1 MATSN
6 NYQTL
11 IKNLDQ
17 FTRKYYLNQLLRGAL
32 YSIALIL
39 ILFLAMNLLEHYFF
53 FGKGMR
59 KTMFFSFLGV
69 SGIALAYWVITPLLH
84 YFRLGKLIAHEQ
96 AAEII
101 GQHFSGVKDKLLNV
115 LQLKKQAD
123 QSPNTDLVLA
133 SINQKT
139 EDIKLVPFTSAINLQ
154 QNRKYL
160 RYALP
165 PLLLLMAILF
175 AAPTMITD
183 STSRLINNNTEFV
196 RAEPFFF
203 KIENEKPEVVQFE
216 DYLLEVNVEPNEN
229 GGMLPDEVFIDIDNY
244 QYRLTKETATKFTY
258 RFSNVQKET
267 DFKVFASAIR
277 GRVNSDDYQLSVL
290 KKPNILGFETKLTY
304 PGYTQRKNETLNN
317 IGDLVVPQGTNINW
331 IFNSLNTDDIAI
343 LFSQQEEPAL
353 ANRFDDE
360 LFTYK
365 KKAFRDESY
374 RVFVSNKNLPNADSV
389 SYSITVIPDLNPTIK
404 AEKFVDST
412 DAKLLFFVGE
422 ASDDYGLRSLSFNYR
437 ISDEKGRQG
446 ELNTIKMKN
455 PEARSINY
463 DYTFDVREL
472 TLQPGDEVTY
482 YFEVY
487 DNDAVNGS
495 KSARTNLMQF
505 NMPSEEELEEKEE
518 KNNEDIK
525 EDLKESIKES
535 KKIQQEMKK
544 LREKLI
550 QEKEVNWQTK
560 EELEKLM
567 ERQKELEQ
575 AIEDAK
581 KKFDENLKNQEEMAE
596 QPNEEIL
603 EKQEQI
609 QEMFEDLMSDEMKQ
623 LMEQIQELMQ
633 EMEKDNAMDMME
645 QMEMNDE
652 DLELELDRMLELFKQ
667 LEMENEMNKQIDKL
681 EELAEKQE
689 ELSEETEKGEKP
701 QEELEKEQEE
711 INEEFKKIEEK
722 QKELEEKNKELE
734 RPKDMENQDEQMEDI
749 NEDLKD
755 SKEQLGEQQ
764 NSKASKSQKKASK
777 KMKDMAESME
787 SAMQAGEMEQMQEDM
802 AALRQLLENL
812 VTLSFDQEALIGDLN
827 KSRINTPRYVELV
840 QEQFKLKDDFQLV
853 EDSLQALS
861 KRVFQIESFVT
872 EKVSEIKENMKE
884 GIDNL
889 EERKKPQAAEN
900 QQRTMKNVNDLALML
915 NEVMEQMQQQMS
927 SMMSGSQMCNKP
939 GGQGG
944 KSGNVPMDKI
954 TKSQGDLNKQMEQ
967 MKKSMQEGNG
977 KKGQGEGESKKFAEM
992 AKKQAAMRK
1001 ALEAL
1006 KQEQQGK
1013 GKGGS
1018 GGQELQEIIDEMNK
1032 VETDLVNKRLTNEM
1046 MKRQQEI
1053 LTKLLEAENAERQR
1067 EFDNKRKAEKATQQE
1082 RKMPPSLEQY
1092 IKQREA
1098 EIEMYKTVSP
1108 SLKPYYKYL
1117 VEEYFKSLKNN

>member
-17 FTRKYYLNQLLRGAL
+17 FIRKYYLNQLLRGAL
-32 YSIALIL
+32 YSVALIL
-39 ILFLAMNLLEHYFF
+39 VLFLAMNLLEHYFF

-59 KTMFFSFLGV
+59 KTMFFSFLGI
-69 SGIALAYWVITPLLH
+69 SGVALAYWVFTPLLH

-101 GQHFSGVKDKLLNV
+101 GEHFSGVKDKLLNV

-123 QSPNTDLVLA
+123 QSPQTDLIIA
-133 SINQKT
+133 GINQKT
-139 EDIKLVPFTSAINLQ
+139 EEIKLVPFTSAINLQ

-183 STSRLINNNTEFV
+183 STARLINNNKEFE
-196 RAEPFFF
+196 RAAPFFF
-203 KIENEKPEVVQFE
+203 KIDNENPEVVQFE

-244 QYRLTKETATKFTY
+244 QYRLTKETPTKFTY

-267 DFKVFASAIR
+267 AFNVFASAIR
-277 GRVNSDDYQLSVL
+277 GRVASDDYKLNVL
-290 KKPNILGFETKLTY
+290 KKPNILGFETKLIY

-317 IGDLVVPQGTNINW
+317 IGDLVVPQGTYINW
-331 IFNSLNTDDIAI
+331 VFNSLNTDDIAI
-343 LFSQQEEPAL
+343 LFSREKEVAL

-365 KKAFRDESY
+365 KRALRDESY
-374 RVFVSNKNLPNADSV
+374 RVFISNKNLPNADSV
-389 SYSITVIPDLNPTIK
+389 SYSITVIPDLNPSIK

-437 ISDEKGRQG
+437 INDEKGRQG
-446 ELNTIKMKN
+446 ALNTTKMKN
-455 PEARSINY
+455 PEARSVNY
-463 DYTFDVREL
+463 DYTWDIRKL
-472 TLQPGDEVTY
+472 DLKPGDEVTY
-482 YFEVY
+482 YFEVF

-495 KSARTNLMQF
+495 KFARTNLMTF
-505 NMPSEEELEEKEE
+505 NMPTIEELEEKEE
-518 KNNEDIK
+518 KNNDDIK

-535 KKIQQEMKK
+535 KKIQQEMKE
-544 LREKLI
+544 LREKLL

-567 ERQKELEQ
+567 ERQKELEK
-575 AIEDAK
+575 AIEEAK
-581 KKFDENLKNQEEMAE
+581 KKFEENLKNQEEME
-596 QPNEEIL
+596 QPKEEIL
-603 EKQEQI
+603 EKQEKI

-633 EMEKDNAMDMME
+633 EMEKDGALDMMK

-652 DLELELDRMLELFKQ
+652 ELELELDRMLELFKQ

-681 EELAEKQE
+681 EELAKKQE
-689 ELSEETEKGEKP
+689 ELSEETEKGETP
-701 QEELEKEQEE
+701 QEELEEKQEE

-722 QKELEEKNKELE
+722 QKELEEKNKDLE
-734 RPKDMENQDEQMEDI
+734 RPKEMENQDEQMEDI

-755 SKEQLGEQQ
+755 SKEKLGEKQ
-764 NSKASKSQKKASK
+764 NSKASKSQKKASQ
-777 KMKDMAESME
+777 KMKEMAESME
-787 SAMQAGEMEQMQEDM
+787 AAMQAGEMEQMQEDM

-812 VTLSFDQEALIGDLN
+812 VTLSFDQEALINDLN
-827 KSRINTPRYVELV
+827 KSSINTPRYVDLV
-840 QEQFKLKDDFQLV
+840 QQQFKLKDDFQLV

-872 EKVSEIKENMKE
+872 EKVTEIQENMAKGLE
-884 GIDNL
+884 NL

-954 TKSQGDLNKQMEQ
+954 TKSQGELNKQMEQ
-967 MKKSMQEGNG
+967 MKKSMKEGG
-977 KKGQGEGESKKFAEM
+977 SKQGQGESKKFAEM

-1006 KQEQQGK
+1006 KQEEQGK

-1018 GGQELQEIIDEMNK
+1018 EGKELQEIIDEMNK

-1053 LTKLLEAENAERQR
+1053 LTKLLEAEKAERQR
-1067 EFDNKRKAEKATQQE
+1067 EFDNKRKAEKATQKK
-1082 RKMPPSLEQY
+1082 RKMPPSLEEY
-1092 IKQREA
+1092 IKKREA